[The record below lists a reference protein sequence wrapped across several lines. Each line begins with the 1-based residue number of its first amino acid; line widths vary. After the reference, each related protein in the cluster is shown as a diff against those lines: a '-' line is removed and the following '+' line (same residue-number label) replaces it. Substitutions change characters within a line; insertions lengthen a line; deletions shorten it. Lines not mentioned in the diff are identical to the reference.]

1 MQRDEVVI
9 QDIINAARLVTEF
22 VKGFEKDRFIEDRK
36 TRSAV
41 LYQLTVI
48 GEAVKRLSKEFRGQ
62 YPEIPWALI
71 SGMRDNLIHGYDLI
85 DWDEVWK
92 TSTVDVPDLLSRV
105 EALSKGSN

>member
-1 MQRDEVVI
+1 MQRDEATV
-9 QDIINAARLVTEF
+9 QDIINAARLVIEF
-22 VKGFEKDRFIEDRK
+22 VEGFEKDTFAEDWK

-48 GEAVKRLSKEFRGQ
+48 GEAVKRLSKEFRAN

-71 SGMRDNLIHGYDLI
+71 AGMRDNLIHGYDLI

-92 TSTVDVPDLLSRV
+92 TSTTDVPDLLNKVKSYIQ
-105 EALSKGSN
+105 K

>member
-1 MQRDEVVI
+1 MHRDEVVI
-9 QDIINAARLVTEF
+9 QDIVNAARLVTEF
-22 VKGFEKDRFIEDRK
+22 VKGFDKTTFIHDWK

-62 YPEIPWALI
+62 YPEIPWTLI
-71 SGMRDNLIHGYDLI
+71 AGMRDNLIHGYDLI

-92 TSTVDVPDLLSRV
+92 TSTVDVPDLSSRM
-105 EALSKGSN
+105 EAFIKK

>member
-9 QDIINAARLVTEF
+9 QDIINAARLVIEF
-22 VKGFEKDRFIEDRK
+22 VKGFDKDTLIYDWR

-48 GEAVKRLSKEFRGQ
+48 GEAVKRLSKEFRAK
-62 YPEIPWALI
+62 YPEIPWTLI
-71 SGMRDNLIHGYDLI
+71 AGMRDNLIHGYDLI

-92 TSTVDVPDLLSRV
+92 TSTVDVPDLLSKIESDR
-105 EALSKGSN
+105 KK